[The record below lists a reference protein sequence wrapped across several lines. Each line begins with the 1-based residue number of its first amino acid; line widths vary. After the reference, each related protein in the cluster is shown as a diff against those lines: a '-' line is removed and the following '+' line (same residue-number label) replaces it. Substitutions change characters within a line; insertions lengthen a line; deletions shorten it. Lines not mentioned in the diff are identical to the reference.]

1 MNNQNENAENVNW
14 IKISRKILEWEWFQD
29 ANTLQVFMYLL
40 LKANHKDG
48 RWQGNEV
55 KRGQHITSQDKISK
69 GTGLSRQQVRTSLTK
84 LQSTGEINQQ
94 TNQHFTLITIC
105 KYDTYQ
111 GEGENTN
118 QQVNHP
124 STNNQPTTNQQPTI
138 NNNENN
144 NKKEKEIKS
153 DSACAH
159 MGTGFSLED
168 ALTKIT
174 EETKIRYE
182 KIETVFCAIKEAYTK
197 VMENNFLNS
206 GGNYVNVDSFVK
218 FVLKRVIPGC
228 TEMEKR
234 LLRTNFSLKDVI
246 GEINSHWSEKNPI
259 AEGNEFH
266 SYLKGMYEKRKEN
279 GFVKKDGTKYTLG
292 EITSLFEEKLTDA
305 ATTHFRLDSEAP
317 FRYYSLIMELKDES
331 PLVKWYVV
339 EKYRRFRA
347 SGFKTNKGSVTDL
360 SFFRKM
366 LPEFKK
372 EIKEKFKFENII

>member
-1 MNNQNENAENVNW
+1 MKINENAEQGNW
-14 IKISRKILEWEWFQD
+14 IKISRKILDWEWYSD
-29 ANTLQVFMYLL
+29 VNTKAVFLDLL
-40 LKANHKDG
+40 LNAQYKDT
-48 RWQGNEV
+48 RYKGNLI
-55 KRGQHITSQDKISK
+55 KRGQLITSVNAISER
-69 GTGLSRQQVRTSLTK
+69 TGLSARNIRTALEHLQNTK
-84 LQSTGEINQQ
+84 EIDKQ
-94 TNQHFTLITIC
+94 TDKHFTLITIC

-111 GEGENTN
+111 DKSEESDKQTDN
-118 QQVNHP
+118 P
-124 STNNQPTTNQQPTI
+124 LTNNRQTTDNIQEI
-138 NNNENN
+138 KN

-159 MGTGFSLED
+159 IGTGFSLED

-182 KIETVFCAIKEAYTK
+182 KIETVFCAIKDAYTK

-206 GGNYVNVDSFVK
+206 GGNYVTEDSFVK
-218 FVLKRVIPGC
+218 FVIKRVIPEC

-246 GEINSHWSEKNPI
+246 DEINSHWSEKKPI
-259 AEGNEFH
+259 AEGDEFH
-266 SYLKGMYEKRKEN
+266 LYLKGMYEKRKEN

-292 EITSLFEEKLTDA
+292 EITSLFEEKLTEDSR
-305 ATTHFRLDSEAP
+305 TYFRIDLDNAP
-317 FRYYSLIMELKDES
+317 FRYYSLIMELKNEP

>member
-1 MNNQNENAENVNW
+1 MKTNENAENGNW
-14 IKISRKILEWEWFQD
+14 IKISRKILDWEWYGD
-29 ANTLQVFMYLL
+29 TNTFRVFVDLL
-40 LKANHKDG
+40 LNAQYKDT
-48 RWQGNEV
+48 RYRGNLI
-55 KRGQHITSQDKISK
+55 KRGQIITSVNAISER
-69 GTGLSRQQVRTSLTK
+69 TGLSAQNIRTAMEH
-84 LQSTGEINQQ
+84 LQSTGEINKQ
-94 TNQHFTLITIC
+94 TNKQTNKHFTIITIC

-111 GEGENTN
+111 DKSEEANEQSNN
-118 QQVNHP
+118 Q
-124 STNNQPTTNQQPTI
+124 SNNQPTINQQHTR
-138 NNNENN
+138 N
-144 NKKEKEIKS
+144 KEIKNNKS
-153 DSACAH
+153 DNAH
-159 MGTGFSLED
+159 TRMHTEFSLED

-182 KIETVFCAIKEAYTK
+182 KIETVFCAIKEAYAK

-246 GEINSHWSEKNPI
+246 DEINSHWSEKRI
-259 AEGNEFH
+259 ITEGSDFF
-266 SYLKGMYEKRKEN
+266 SYIKGIYEKKLEN
-279 GFVKKDGTKYTLG
+279 NFVKNDGTKYTLG
-292 EITSLFEEKLTDA
+292 EITSFIEKKLTEDSR
-305 ATTHFRLDSEAP
+305 TYFRIDLDNAP
-317 FRYYSLIMELKDES
+317 FRYYSLIKELNDES